1 MAKLR
6 AASLTTLGTSGSVPS
21 VFEIVELFCGL
32 LVQKSIN
39 NFIRVFK
46 TKYIENPL
54 EPGYVPS
61 RFGFS
66 SQIVQIEKN
75 SMTRITYGAQTIDTA
90 IYESIVR
97 DEFDLQFVRT
107 LFPSDYLERTVVS
120 FSNESS
126 QVLSL
131 LELTHGKA
139 TCFGVPTD
147 VIRSSEHTEGQ
158 HFSRFIYENM
168 PNVDGFIYSSRF
180 TEEECVALY
189 HNRVISKLSSTT
201 PVQLNKEIVTY
212 AMLSKNVR
220 VE

>member
-1 MAKLR
+1 MTKLR
-6 AASLTTLGTSGSVPS
+6 AASLTTLGTSGSVPCVS
-21 VFEIVELFCGL
+21 EIVELFSGL

-61 RFGFS
+61 RFDFS
-66 SQIVQIEKN
+66 SQLVQIEKK
-75 SMTRITYGAQTIDTA
+75 SMTRITYGAQTIDTG
-90 IYESIVR
+90 IYESIAR
-97 DEFDLQFVRT
+97 EEFDLQPVRT
-107 LFPSDYLERTVVS
+107 LFPSDYLEMSVVS
-120 FSNESS
+120 FSNEPS

-131 LELTHGKA
+131 LELTHGKP

-147 VIRSSEHTEGQ
+147 VIRSSDHTEGQ
-158 HFSRFIYENM
+158 HFSRFIYKNV

-189 HNRVISKLSSTT
+189 HNRVISKLSSAT
-201 PVQLNKEIVTY
+201 PGQLNKDIVTY

-220 VE
+220 GE